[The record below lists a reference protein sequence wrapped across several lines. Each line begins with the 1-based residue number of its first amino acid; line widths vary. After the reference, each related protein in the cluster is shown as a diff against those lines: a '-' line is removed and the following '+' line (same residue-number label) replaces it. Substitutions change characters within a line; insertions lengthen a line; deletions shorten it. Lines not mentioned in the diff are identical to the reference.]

1 MKNYAN
7 LGGCYPPRPSASVDN
22 ILRDLHNSSHHLR
35 KPNSIIANYVINL
48 LLIKFISSSFD
59 KRALVNTQESVS
71 LFIVLFFKQLFNFFV
86 NFHSSARLNEYKIL
100 QKLLFV
106 VVVVQLCLVLS
117 RPDYQTTKSIN
128 S

>member
-1 MKNYAN
+1 MKNYSN

-22 ILRDLHNSSHHLR
+22 ILRDLHNSSLLR
-35 KPNSIIANYVINL
+35 KPNSIIANYVVNL

-71 LFIVLFFKQLFNFFV
+71 LFIILFFKLLFNFFV

>member
-1 MKNYAN
+1 MQISEDVIH
-7 LGGCYPPRPSASVDN
+7 LGLQPRWITYSEICI
-22 ILRDLHNSSHHLR
+22 ILHILR
-35 KPNSIIANYVINL
+35 KPNSIIANYVVNL

-71 LFIVLFFKQLFNFFV
+71 LFIISFFKQLFNFFV

>member
-1 MKNYAN
+1 MQISEDVIH
-7 LGGCYPPRPSASVDN
+7 LGLQPRSITYSEICI
-22 ILRDLHNSSHHLR
+22 ILHILR

-100 QKLLFV
+100 QKLLVV